1 MESPRLGNWFHKW
14 GGSVWVNVCVRLF
27 QRNNS
32 ARLAEGC
39 PFAGYAGKWARAKEK
54 SHASD
59 DLDFPCFM
67 KPVRK
72 GQAMPIYSRFS
83 PQTASLLELLQDK
96 PRVPDGP
103 RPPVLETLPEKE
115 AGYELSQW
123 EPFEALLDILR
134 SADLFHDERNEAWI
148 RVRER
153 EQRLQFSLPGD
164 GFRRWLGAR
173 YHGLCERTVPRDT
186 IERVIEVLLPRA
198 LYQSPMHTLFNRF
211 ALAAPASVEPEQPML
226 PFSTAPRSLPAAA
239 PSEPQPPNP
248 RPEAAEPSAPRLVSD
263 ELPALWLDLN
273 DRRGRAIRIG
283 PRGWRVENDPP
294 VLFRRFRHQHE
305 QPLPEAGVVSELFE
319 LLPLAHES
327 ERLLLLAWLTMAAY
341 PFRPCPMLCLYGPQG
356 AAKTTTARML
366 RELLDPSTSDNFDF
380 QTQYAHLPEI
390 LDHHAVPVFDNV
402 GRLKPSQANLLC
414 RAVTGGSWS
423 KRKLYTDSEDIVFRF
438 RRPLILTALEIP
450 CAAAD
455 WLDRAL
461 LLPLESL
468 LPERRRDEHGLWH
481 EFNRLRPRL
490 LGGLCGAIAAAM
502 RHWPQT
508 RRETLPRMADFA
520 RWGAAVAISQGKTGA
535 DFLRLLQQNRL
546 RQSHEIIACDP
557 IADALVGFM
566 QKTRE
571 FCDTPSRLLE
581 TLNQNFTG
589 PRGKNWPANASWLIR
604 KLHGL
609 ENALHD
615 HHIELRFSRQ
625 NEARLIEMRYLSEV
639 EVTA

>member
-1 MESPRLGNWFHKW
+1 
-14 GGSVWVNVCVRLF
+14 
-27 QRNNS
+27 
-32 ARLAEGC
+32 
-39 PFAGYAGKWARAKEK
+39 
-54 SHASD
+54 
-59 DLDFPCFM
+59 
-67 KPVRK
+67 
-72 GQAMPIYSRFS
+72 MPIYSRFS

-153 EQRLQFSLPGD
+153 ELRLQFSLPGD

-211 ALAAPASVEPEQPML
+211 ALGAPPAGEPAQRSFSFASGPLEAQADVH
-226 PFSTAPRSLPAAA
+226 A
-239 PSEPQPPNP
+239 
-248 RPEAAEPSAPRLVSD
+248 RPTTPGQAAEASGPQLICD

-273 DRRGRAIRIG
+273 DRQGRAIRIG
-283 PRGWRVENDPP
+283 PQGWRVESDPP

-305 QPLPEAGVVSELFE
+305 QPPPEAGVISELFE

-327 ERLLLLAWLTMAAY
+327 ERLLLLAWLTMAAF

-535 DFLRLLQQNRL
+535 DFLHLLEENRQ
-546 RQSHEIIACDP
+546 RQSAEVIAGDAF
-557 IADALVGFM
+557 ADALVRFM
-566 QKTRE
+566 QKNGE
-571 FCDTPSRLLE
+571 FRDTASRLLE
-581 TLNQNFTG
+581 MLNQSQDG
-589 PRGKNWPANASWLIR
+589 PKGKNWPVNANWLIR
-604 KLHGL
+604 KLHTIQ
-609 ENALHD
+609 NALWD
-615 HHIELRFSRQ
+615 QNIEVKFIRQ
-625 NEARLIEMRYLSEV
+625 PDSRLIEMKFHNQ
-639 EVTA
+639 AA